1 MKKNIILIL
10 AIMMLPAIGNAQ
22 LGGLLEKAAKK
33 AVNKTAEKLAD
44 KAADRASEAA
54 AKAIEGEVD
63 KRLPKE
69 QKKPATAAST
79 AQVTYES
86 LMRQLPELPSA
97 DQLVKYKEAELNEKT
112 LKLIASKV
120 TLFNTKVLD
129 LAAQC
134 SALSYADIDSA
145 QVMDMA
151 AAYTGLTTE
160 ELEVLSK
167 MSDEEQ
173 QAWLQIHYSQQRA
186 QTAAIN
192 QAIDASGWLEPLQPI
207 IDRWTTAG
215 QHADDA
221 YTELDNKL
229 RPIYKKYASRLA
241 TATGS
246 ERTNL
251 LVAYYTEAVPHI
263 RVAVQKAI
271 NIRIAEQLPIAE
283 EIEAEMVKIRAA
295 HKDAINQL
303 LNYPALTATQ
313 YFSEVAHLLDIPQY
327 TE

>member
-1 MKKNIILIL
+1 MKKTMILSL
-10 AIMMLPAIGNAQ
+10 AVMLLPAVANAQ

-44 KAADRASEAA
+44 KAADKASEAA
-54 AKAIEGEVD
+54 ANAIEDEVS
-63 KRLPKE
+63 KQLPKSE
-69 QKKPATAAST
+69 QQTSTQDNT

-112 LKLIASKV
+112 LKLLASKV

-134 SALSYADIDSA
+134 SALPYGELDSA
-145 QVMDMA
+145 QVVNMA
-151 AAYTGLTTE
+151 ANYTGLTPE
-160 ELEVLSK
+160 EIDALSK

-173 QAWLQIHYSQQRA
+173 QAWLLTHYSQQRA

-192 QAIDASGWLEPLQPI
+192 QAIDVSRWIEPLQPI
-207 IDRWTTAG
+207 IDRWTAAG
-215 QHADDA
+215 QHADDT
-221 YTELDNKL
+221 YSELDSKL
-229 RPIYKKYASRLA
+229 KPIYKKYASRLA
-241 TATGS
+241 TATGN
-246 ERTNL
+246 ERNNL

-263 RVAVQKAI
+263 RTAVQKAI
-271 NIRIAEQLPIAE
+271 SIRIEEQLPIAE
-283 EIEAEMVKIRAA
+283 EIESEMVKIRAA
-295 HKDAINQL
+295 HKDAYSQL

-313 YFSEVAHLLDIPQY
+313 YFSEVAHLLEIPQY
-327 TE
+327 NN